1 MKNKNARNSGMGFIS
16 VLTLI
21 LTVLKLT
28 NNISWPWVW
37 VLSPL
42 WISVLLFLTTVA
54 IIMIAGRIK
63 KGRW

>member
-28 NNISWPWVW
+28 NNISWPWGW

-42 WISVLLFLTTVA
+42 WISVLLFLATVA